1 MLDQE
6 FLITLEYKICA
17 AFKSIDNESLN
28 WFWCDGVLLSEP
40 DSYYSQKSINDKRQA
55 ELKAYI
61 GKDGQTVY
69 NLTLKFGRKALSRY
83 ARNLDI
89 AQCIPETPPE
99 NWFYIDV
106 DKKEVVIQLD

>member
-1 MLDQE
+1 MNTKFAL
-6 FLITLEYKICA
+6 LLNLSITKALTGFGVTEYCC
-17 AFKSIDNESLN
+17 LN
-28 WFWCDGVLLSEP
+28 QTVTTHK
-40 DSYYSQKSINDKRQA
+40 KSINDKRQA